1 MDRMTAAEFTRKE
14 HRLNRE
20 EYFGQR
26 WFFIT
31 MCCEHR
37 EPVFL
42 KQDRADW
49 IVAVLKAE
57 AVAHQF
63 LVDAYCVM
71 PDHLHFL
78 VLGTT
83 PTSNLFTFVK
93 SFKQKTA
100 YVYQKEHGTRLW
112 QKSYYDHVLRSNE
125 KSSHVA
131 AYIWMNP
138 VRKGLCKN
146 FDEYPF
152 LGSFTRPWKSCPAVE
167 IWVPPWK
174 EPKMPA

>member
-1 MDRMTAAEFTRKE
+1 MRRNTALKFTRKN
-14 HRLNRE
+14 HRLSPE
-20 EYFGQR
+20 QYLGES
-26 WFFIT
+26 WFFVTI
-31 MCCEHR
+31 CCENH

-49 IVAVLKAE
+49 IVSVLKAE

-78 VLGTT
+78 VLGMA
-83 PTSNLFTFVK
+83 PTSNLLSFAK

-100 YVYQKEHGTRLW
+100 YIFQKDHDTRLW
-112 QKSYYDHVLRSNE
+112 QKNFYDHVLRSNE
-125 KSSHVA
+125 NSTLVA

-138 VRKGLCKN
+138 VRKGLCKSSE
-146 FDEYPF
+146 DHAYS
-152 LGSFTRPWKSCPAVE
+152 GSFTRPWKKLAEVE
-167 IWVPPWK
+167 PWVPPWK